1 MKRALSLTVL
11 ALTLAAADA
20 RAQSWGVQAPM
31 TGCGCPAGGCGAAPA
46 AVIAN
51 ESPCCPA
58 GQAPGLFPHL
68 RERLRGNHS
77 SCGSPC
83 PARPG
88 LLQRIRERVA
98 ERRACTN
105 ACVTPCP

>member
-11 ALTLAAADA
+11 ALTFAAADA
-20 RAQSWGVQAPM
+20 RAQSWGVQPPM

-46 AVIAN
+46 AVLAN
-51 ESPCCPA
+51 ESPCCPT
-58 GQAPGLFPHL
+58 GQAPGLFPRL

-83 PARPG
+83 PPARPG
-88 LLQRIRERVA
+88 LLQRIRD
-98 ERRACTN
+98 RRACANT
-105 ACVTPCP
+105 CVTPCP